1 MIPIVIAT
9 LVRSPRQALPA
20 GMDGSTNGPISQSEQ
35 EVSHW
40 LVAVAIA
47 FSVFI
52 IVLAA
57 ALELQ
62 FYYPG
67 IVPRFGRSRRLLR
80 SAEGN
85 ASGDTTTTTT
95 RSVPRALLRPCG
107 TAGCDRYAWLFVSQ
121 LNRSVDPCQDLRAF
135 SCITRPRW
143 RHSLRDEVVENASRA
158 AMVSAAV
165 SGSSGSAVAKT
176 STFYRTCVASKT
188 PLDLQSLRAFL
199 ATAAADAESTMPD
212 GSKAFQVMSKMAAR
226 YGNGILFRLGTGFVP
241 ENDSRIERPALVMG
255 LNTDFKRWMQKA
267 KRSTKVDA
275 HQKIVDLVLSLSMSR
290 DDFGWRNVSDDV
302 MSALEIV
309 KEIWKSHNVSRS
321 QRSLTKVAQM
331 GAALTTIKPAVLLAQ
346 LWRWGASYSK
356 EQPVV
361 LEQSGVLSFLD
372 ATLGR
377 VSERRM
383 VQYLL
388 WETARQLSAFFLQ
401 TDLPHLDHVCYI
413 KTVELFGPA
422 AALAPVI
429 WHQVS
434 AEAVVSAETTF
445 ASVLKASEDEIYA
458 AGARSMAEAKR
469 MRALGRRLSQ
479 VRLAVAYPEDVRD
492 LQALN
497 GKLAHVPGMSE
508 VFFTNLLAA
517 QESSWNRKKD
527 NPSLP
532 TPLRPR
538 PRYDGQRNE
547 ITLPIVFLIPPWF
560 SPDAPPSAR
569 LATIGLS
576 LSLVLWRAVL
586 AQRVYDVG
594 ESSRHLLA
602 RRHGYNRT
610 CLAGSAILR
619 GTDDAFRMLAVI
631 AVARALK
638 QGDNSSSDGSAGIPG
653 HSAESAR
660 DDLELLLVSC
670 CLSMCG
676 PHNKDICAAVMETPQ
691 FGSVF
696 RCARKS
702 DVDRANCSEY

>member
-1 MIPIVIAT
+1 
-9 LVRSPRQALPA
+9 
-20 GMDGSTNGPISQSEQ
+20 MDGSTNGPISQSEQ

-57 ALELQ
+57 ALVLQ

-67 IVPRFGRSRRLLR
+67 IVPRFGRSRRLPR
-80 SAEGN
+80 RAEGN
-85 ASGDTTTTTT
+85 LSGEATTG
-95 RSVPRALLRPCG
+95 SVPRALLRPCG
-107 TAGCDRYAWLFVSQ
+107 TAGCDRYARLFISQ

-135 SCITRPRW
+135 SCVARPRW

-158 AMVSAAV
+158 AMVNAV
-165 SGSSGSAVAKT
+165 ASGSSGSAVAKT

-199 ATAAADAESTMPD
+199 ATAAADTVSTMPD
-212 GSKAFQVMSKMAAR
+212 SSKAFQVMSKMAAR

-255 LNTDFKRWMQKA
+255 LNSDFKRWMQKA
-267 KRSTKVDA
+267 KRSTEVDA

-302 MSALEIV
+302 MAALRIV

-321 QRSLTKVAQM
+321 QWSLTNVSQM
-331 GAALTTIKPAVLLAQ
+331 GVALMNIKPAVLLAQ
-346 LWRWGASYSK
+346 LWQWGASYAK
-356 EQPVV
+356 EHPVV
-361 LEQSGVLSFLD
+361 LEQSSILSFLD
-372 ATLGR
+372 AVLER
-377 VSERRM
+377 VNERHM
-383 VQYLL
+383 VQYLF
-388 WETARQLSAFFLQ
+388 WETARQLSTFFLQ
-401 TDLPHLDHVCYI
+401 TNLPHLDHVCYI

-422 AALAPVI
+422 AVLAPVI

-445 ASVLKASEDEIYA
+445 ASVLKASEDAIYE
-458 AGARSMAEAKR
+458 AGARSMAEANR
-469 MRALGRRLSQ
+469 MRALGRRVSQ
-479 VRLAVAYPEDVRD
+479 VRLVVSYPEDVRD
-492 LQALN
+492 LLALN
-497 GKLAHVPGMSE
+497 EKLAHVPGMSE

-517 QESSWNRKKD
+517 QESSWNRKKK

-532 TPLRPR
+532 IPLRPR
-538 PRYDGQRNE
+538 PHYDGQRNE
-547 ITLPIVFLIPPWF
+547 ITLPIDFLIPPWF
-560 SPDAPPSAR
+560 SPVAPPSAR

-576 LSLVLWRAVL
+576 LSLVLWRAIVT
-586 AQRVYDVG
+586 QRVYDVG
-594 ESSRHLLA
+594 ESSRHLLS
-602 RRHGYNRT
+602 RRHGSNHT
-610 CLAGSAILR
+610 CLPGSAIR
-619 GTDDAFRMLAVI
+619 GTDDAFRRLAVM
-631 AVARALK
+631 AVVRALK
-638 QGDNSSSDGSAGIPG
+638 QVDNSSSDGSAGISG
-653 HSAESAR
+653 HSAESAW

-676 PHNKDICAAVMETPQ
+676 PHNSDVCTAVMETPQ

-696 RCARKS
+696 RCTRKS
-702 DVDRANCSEY
+702 DVDRVNCSEH